1 MRYSIFTPL
10 EAGVPNAT
18 FPPIFQVTNMKIKP
32 SFLRIPTIL
41 IVTAVTINLLI
52 RTSNLLAT
60 TTGVPAPFIAL
71 ALIIGTT
78 IVILAA
84 FGATAL
90 YAIWKDR

>member
-1 MRYSIFTPL
+1 VN
-10 EAGVPNAT
+10 G
-18 FPPIFQVTNMKIKP
+18 KIPGTKIQ
-32 SFLRIPTIL
+32 SGTI
-41 IVTAVTINLLI
+41 
-52 RTSNLLAT
+52 TSNLLAT